1 MSGCFANWVIS
12 ESELRHLQSF
22 IGSIDS
28 GKKII
33 KMPPIVA
40 IVGRPNVGKS
50 TLFNRLLGRR
60 KAIVEDFPGVTRDRH
75 YAEVTRFGKPFLL
88 IDTGGFEPASKDR
101 LLTQMREQSQ
111 LAVDEADIIL
121 FLMDVREGLTPSDE
135 EVAKMLRRIDK
146 PVFYL
151 VNKVDGEKQELLT
164 ADFFSLGIEKL
175 HSISAEHGRG
185 INDLITDLEQLL
197 PAAVATNEPEKEVRM
212 AIIGRPNVGKSS
224 LVNRL
229 LGYER
234 VVANP
239 TSGTTRDSIDTPFS
253 YQDKR
258 YVLIDTAGIRRK
270 GKVSQSLE
278 KYSAVNAL
286 KAMDRAHVVLM
297 VIDAV
302 DGVTDQDLAV
312 AGYAYEKGRA
322 LILVVNKW
330 DLLEKDEKTMGLF
343 VEEVRR
349 RFKYL
354 PFAPLVFVSALT
366 GQRVA
371 KIMATVAEVN
381 EDFNRRIPTG
391 ELNRGLEEFTVKNP
405 PPMARGRRIKFYY
418 VAQAAVRPPTFV
430 LFSNR
435 PEDVHFSYQR
445 YLSNC
450 FREKFGFD
458 RVPIRIQFKGR
469 GKQG

>member
-1 MSGCFANWVIS
+1 MLPV
-12 ESELRHLQSF
+12 
-22 IGSIDS
+22 
-28 GKKII
+28 
-33 KMPPIVA
+33 VA

-50 TLFNRLLGRR
+50 TLFNRLLGKR

-75 YAEVTRFGKPFLL
+75 YAEVTRFERPFLL
-88 IDTGGFEPASKDR
+88 IDTGGFEPVSEDR
-101 LLTQMREQSQ
+101 LLIQMREQSQ
-111 LAVDEADIIL
+111 LAIEEADIIF
-121 FLMDVREGLTPSDE
+121 FLMDVKEGLTASDQ
-135 EVAKMLRRIDK
+135 EVANMLRRIDK

-151 VNKVDGEKQELLT
+151 INKVDGEKQELAT
-164 ADFFSLGIEKL
+164 NEFYALGIDKL
-175 HSISAEHGRG
+175 YSLSAEHGRG
-185 INDLITDLEQLL
+185 IGDLLDDLEPLL
-197 PAAVATNEPEKEVRM
+197 PPAENNAEQEDEIRLAV
-212 AIIGRPNVGKSS
+212 IGRPNVGKSS

-239 TSGTTRDSIDTPFS
+239 TSGTTRDSIDTPFM
-253 YQDKR
+253 YEDKR

-270 GKVSQSLE
+270 GKISQALE

-302 DGVTDQDLAV
+302 EGVTDQDLAV
-312 AGYAYEKGRA
+312 AGYAFEKGRA

-330 DLLEKDEKTMGLF
+330 DLPEKDNKTMGNF
-343 VEEVRR
+343 IAEIRR
-349 RFKYL
+349 RYKYL
-354 PFAPLVFVSALT
+354 PFAPVAFVSALT

-371 KIMATVAEVN
+371 KLMPLVAEVFQ
-381 EDFNRRIPTG
+381 EFNCRIPTG
-391 ELNRGLEEFTVKNP
+391 QLNKGLEEFVQKNP
-405 PPMARGRRIKFYY
+405 PSMSRGQRIKFYY
-418 VAQAAVRPPTFV
+418 AAQASVRPPTFV

-435 PEDVHFSYQR
+435 PDDIHFSYQR
-445 YLSNC
+445 YLTNS

-469 GKQG
+469 GKHA